1 MSVRLG
7 QTLHGKWRLDS
18 FIGRGG
24 SADVYA
30 ATHRNGKRAAV
41 KILHPQYAAEPELL
55 KRFLREGY
63 VANSL
68 AHPGAVSVL
77 DDDRCEDGAAYLV
90 MELLEGT
97 PLSDFSK
104 KKTPLAVG
112 LVLRIA
118 DDVLDVLA
126 AAHERGIIHR
136 DIKPGNLF
144 LTHEGRTK
152 VLDFGI
158 ARLLEPDGGEP
169 MTLSGTSLGTPAY
182 MAPEQARG
190 RWELVD
196 GRTDLW
202 ALGATLI
209 ALLTGRKPRKADTAN
224 EELLF
229 AMTQPIPPFASFAPG
244 APAELCALV
253 DRAVAYE
260 RDQRFAN
267 AREMQTYVRAAMA
280 QLAPILPNVLDVTG
294 DASVPGWKSN
304 TVNMNPSSSS
314 HGGSRTGTPLPVA
327 ASLAPSPPSQAPE
340 ATQNLAAPGFSSGA
354 YGALPSAPSVPAF
367 STQAASDVSS
377 SHVAPVQVSAPVSQ
391 AVPAAPSTKGRG
403 LYVALAVVPLV
414 LLVALGAGYFARK
427 RHADA
432 AAASAPASAATL
444 SQAPVA
450 AISASSTGSSAA
462 ATPPP
467 EGSVAAQASPSVSAV
482 IASASA
488 SSGSA
493 APAPV
498 ASTSASAARA
508 GARPPAGT
516 KPGTGAATKKP
527 ECTDIFSCRNE

>member
-1 MSVRLG
+1 MTVRLG
-7 QTLHGKWRLDS
+7 QTLHGKWYLDS

-41 KILHPQYAAEPELL
+41 KILHAQYAAEPELL

-68 AHPGAVSVL
+68 SHPGAVSVL
-77 DDDRCEDGAAYLV
+77 DDDRCEDGSAYLV

-104 KKTPLAVG
+104 KKTPLALG
-112 LVLRIA
+112 LVLRVA

-126 AAHERGIIHR
+126 AAHERGIVHR

-169 MTLSGTSLGTPAY
+169 LTLSGTSLGTPAY

-229 AMTQPIPPFASFAPG
+229 AMTQPIPPFATFAPG
-244 APAELCALV
+244 APTELCALV
-253 DRAVAYE
+253 DRAVAHE

-267 AREMQTYVRAAMA
+267 AREMQTHVRAAMA
-280 QLAPILPNVLDVTG
+280 QLAPILANVLDVTG
-294 DASVPGWKSN
+294 DASVPGWRSN
-304 TVNMNPSSSS
+304 TLNMNPSSQS
-314 HGGSRTGTPLPVA
+314 HGGPRTGTPVPVA
-327 ASLAPSPPSQAPE
+327 SSLAPPSQSQAPE
-340 ATQNLAAPGFSSGA
+340 VDALQTLQHIPDPVALAASGA
-354 YGALPSAPSVPAF
+354 YGAMPAPPPGAPSVPYPTP
-367 STQAASDVSS
+367 SSGASASAS
-377 SHVAPVQVSAPVSQ
+377 PPAPAR
-391 AVPAAPSTKGRG
+391 AKGRG
-403 LYVALAVVPLV
+403 LLLAIAIVPLLV
-414 LLVALGAGYFARK
+414 LFALGGVHLARK
-427 RHADA
+427 RHTETAE
-432 AAASAPASAATL
+432 ASAPGPVSTQ
-444 SQAPVA
+444 SQ
-450 AISASSTGSSAA
+450 SS
-462 ATPPP
+462 
-467 EGSVAAQASPSVSAV
+467 V

-488 SSGSA
+488 SEPTRPSETARVNGSTL
-493 APAPV
+493 PV
-498 ASTSASAARA
+498 ADASAPSAVPSATATSVASVAPHPSASTA
-508 GARPPAGT
+508 GR
-516 KPGTGAATKKP
+516 TGAPPPGGGKRTGGATKKP

>member
-1 MSVRLG
+1 MTVRLG
-7 QTLHGKWRLDS
+7 QTLHGKWHLDA

-77 DDDRCEDGAAYLV
+77 DDDRCEDGSAYLV

-244 APAELCALV
+244 APPELCALV

-280 QLAPILPNVLDVTG
+280 QLAPLLSSVLDVTG

-314 HGGSRTGTPLPVA
+314 NGGPRTGTPLPVA
-327 ASLAPSPPSQAPE
+327 ASLAPASPSQAPE
-340 ATQNLAAPGFSSGA
+340 ATQNLAAPAFSASGA
-354 YGALPSAPSVPAF
+354 YGSMPGSLPSVPAF
-367 STQAASDVSS
+367 QTQGFSDASS
-377 SHVAPVQVSAPVSQ
+377 SQIAAPAEIG
-391 AVPAAPSTKGRG
+391 ALLAPAAPAPKGRG
-403 LYVALAVVPLV
+403 LLIALAILPILVVV
-414 LLVALGAGYFARK
+414 VLGAGYFARN
-427 RHADA
+427 RHADIS
-432 AAASAPASAATL
+432 AASAKASATTL

-450 AISASSTGSSAA
+450 ATSGTANATATVSTPPETSVPPSAVASASS
-462 ATPPP
+462 
-467 EGSVAAQASPSVSAV
+467 ASPVV
-482 IASASA
+482 ASASA
-488 SSGSA
+488 AKPA
-493 APAPV
+493 APSA
-498 ASTSASAARA
+498 SASAAART
-508 GARPPAGT
+508 GARPPAGA
-516 KPGTGAATKKP
+516 KPTTGAASKKA

>member
-1 MSVRLG
+1 MTVRLG

-77 DDDRCEDGAAYLV
+77 DDDRCEDGSAYLV

-112 LVLRIA
+112 LVLRVA

-126 AAHERGIIHR
+126 AAHERGIVHR

-144 LTHEGRTK
+144 LTNEGRTK

-229 AMTQPIPPFASFAPG
+229 AMTQPIPPFATFAPG
-244 APAELCALV
+244 APPELCALV

-280 QLAPILPNVLDVTG
+280 QLAPILANVLDVTG

-304 TVNMNPSSSS
+304 TINMNPSSSS

-327 ASLAPSPPSQAPE
+327 ASLAPASPSQAPE
-340 ATQNLAAPGFSSGA
+340 ATQNLAPPGFSTSGA
-354 YGALPSAPSVPAF
+354 YAAMPAPPSVPGF
-367 STQAASDVSS
+367 QTQASSDVSS
-377 SHVAPVQVSAPVSQ
+377 SHVANVHASGPVSQ
-391 AVPAAPSTKGRG
+391 AVQAAPAAKGRG
-403 LYVALAVVPLV
+403 LYVAIAVVPLV
-414 LLVALGAGYFARK
+414 IVVALGAGYFARK
-427 RHADA
+427 RHADT
-432 AAASAPASAATL
+432 AAASAPASAATF

-450 AISASSTGSSAA
+450 TNANASASSA
-462 ATPPP
+462 ATAPP
-467 EGSVAAQASPSVSAV
+467 EGSVVPSLVPSASAV
-482 IASASA
+482 LASASA
-488 SSGSA
+488 SA
-493 APAPV
+493 VPAPV
-498 ASTSASAARA
+498 ASTSTSAAARA
-508 GARPPAGT
+508 GARPPAGA
-516 KPGTGAATKKP
+516 KPTTGAATKKP

>member
-1 MSVRLG
+1 MTVRLG
-7 QTLHGKWRLDS
+7 QTLHGKWHLDA

-77 DDDRCEDGAAYLV
+77 DDDRCEDGSAYLV

-126 AAHERGIIHR
+126 AAHERGIVHR

-244 APAELCALV
+244 APPELCALV

-280 QLAPILPNVLDVTG
+280 QLAPILSSVLDVTG

-314 HGGSRTGTPLPVA
+314 NGGPRTGTPLPVA
-327 ASLAPSPPSQAPE
+327 ASLAPASPSQAPE
-340 ATQNLAAPGFSSGA
+340 ATQNLAPHGFSASGA
-354 YGALPSAPSVPAF
+354 YGAMPAAPSVAGF
-367 STQAASDVSS
+367 QTQTSSDVSS
-377 SHVAPVQVSAPVSQ
+377 SHVAPIHASAPVSH
-391 AVPAAPSTKGRG
+391 AAPAAPPTKGRG
-403 LYVALAVVPLV
+403 LYVALAVVPLGIV
-414 LLVALGAGYFARK
+414 VALGAGYFARK
-427 RHADA
+427 RHADT

-450 AISASSTGSSAA
+450 ATANAGSAA
-462 ATPPP
+462 AMSPP
-467 EGSVAAQASPSVSAV
+467 EGSVAPSAV
-482 IASASA
+482 PSASAVVASASA
-488 SSGSA
+488 MPS

-508 GARPPAGT
+508 GARPPAGA
-516 KPGTGAATKKP
+516 KPTTGAATKKP